1 MADGGLQT
9 KTSAE
14 RNAKVV
20 EYFQAISGAA
30 MLLFAIADRFRPSSL
45 PLSVAVTAAF
55 IGFAAIAVLRSR
67 RRHEH
72 VPPLTIAA
80 GIVGGMF
87 VAASWFGLLT
97 AETGDVPV
105 DGQSDATPTPV
116 THTRPGEDPVVE
128 SGGDLFCALPE
139 QAVDSWFLFETAGAE
154 RVITIEPDGE
164 QPWTLPGAAFAAAGT
179 RIVYADVADAS
190 RVEII
195 DLTVREVVAS
205 TALSGRV
212 TDTTISRDGDQVVV
226 VEDRSGDTRLVQWRP
241 SSDDVTVLHDP
252 LIDVSA
258 PALSPAGDQIAW
270 VEGPNRSG
278 RLVVADVA
286 TLGERVITEDGA
298 DPAWSPDGS
307 VLVYSAPY
315 GEGRAIYA
323 ETVDI
328 GESWRVTNPVQADDY
343 YPAVLTTCDGVAY
356 ARAAGGT
363 VDLWE
368 TRTSGAEEMLR
379 QLAGAQS
386 RPAFANN

>member
-1 MADGGLQT
+1 MANGDPQT

-20 EYFQAISGAA
+20 EYFQAIAGAA
-30 MLLFAIADRFRPSSL
+30 MLLFAIVDRFRPSSL

-55 IGFAAIAVLRSR
+55 AGFAAIAALRSR
-67 RRHEH
+67 RRREH

-80 GIVGGMF
+80 GIVGGIF
-87 VAASWFGLLT
+87 VAASWIGLST
-97 AETGDVPV
+97 PESGNEPV
-105 DGQSDATPTPV
+105 DEQSDARPTPV
-116 THTRPGEDPVVE
+116 TQTPGEDPVVE
-128 SGGDLFCALPE
+128 SSGDLLCASPE
-139 QAVDSWFLFETAGAE
+139 PAADSWFLFETAGAE
-154 RVITIEPDGE
+154 RMITIEPDGE
-164 QPWTLPGAAFAAAGT
+164 QPWSLPGAAFAAAGT
-179 RIVYADVADAS
+179 RVVYADVADAR
-190 RVEII
+190 RVEIM

-205 TALSGRV
+205 TALNGRV
-212 TDTTISRDGDQVVV
+212 METTISRDGDQVVV

-258 PALSPAGDQIAW
+258 PALSPSGDQLAW

-278 RLVVADVA
+278 RLVLADVA

-307 VLVYSAPY
+307 VLVYSAPF

-328 GESWRVTNPVQADDY
+328 GENWRVTNPVQADDY
-343 YPAVLTTCDGVAY
+343 YPAVLPTCDGVVY

-368 TRTSGAEEMLR
+368 TRDSGAEEMLR
-379 QLAGAQS
+379 ELAGAQS